1 MRVQVWSIFLYET
14 SMTKMKPFFLFLY
27 LLPFCSLAQSDDI
40 VILKRHGANVKTY
53 TQGLYFTMETI
64 YDQWFDGTI
73 TAIRN
78 DSIFLNGLPFHYK
91 EISAIRRER
100 KGLNYSTDGAI
111 LMLAGGGLLF
121 IGAVNGILRS
131 DAFREWY
138 TPTNLI
144 VAGALI
150 AGGFLLVKAHFK
162 KYILGKKYSLEYLQL
177 NPNKK

>member
-1 MRVQVWSIFLYET
+1 
-14 SMTKMKPFFLFLY
+14 MTIMKSLFLFFY
-27 LLPFCSLAQSDDI
+27 LLPLWSSAQSDDI
-40 VILKRHGANVKTY
+40 IILKRHGANIKTY

-78 DSIFLNGLPFHYK
+78 DSVFLNGMPFHYK

-111 LMLAGGGLLF
+111 LMLAGGGLLL

-131 DAFREWY
+131 DAFNQWY
-138 TPTNLI
+138 TPANLI
-144 VAGALI
+144 VAGTLI

-162 KYILGKKYSLEYLQL
+162 KYILGKKYNLEYLPL